1 MGPTLQLNLHLLY
14 NDARLGNLLD
24 TLDELHTAASEGSLR
39 QITTVSD
46 AELVGW
52 LYEVMYT
59 AQEIMSE
66 IDSHHEAR
74 EPELALVP
82 KSEAS

>member
-1 MGPTLQLNLHLLY
+1 MGPTLQLNLQLLY

-24 TLDELHTAASEGSLR
+24 TLDELHTAASEGHLR

-52 LYEVMYT
+52 LYELIYM
-59 AQEIMSE
+59 AQETMAE
-66 IDSHHEAR
+66 IENHHEQR
-74 EPELALVP
+74 EPELLLVP

>member
-1 MGPTLQLNLHLLY
+1 MGPTLQLNLQLLY
-14 NDARLGNLLD
+14 NDGRLGNLLD

-59 AQEIMSE
+59 AQEIMAE
-66 IDSHHEAR
+66 IETHHEQR
-74 EPELALVP
+74 EPELTLVP

>member
-1 MGPTLQLNLHLLY
+1 MGPTLQLNFQLLY
-14 NDARLGNLLD
+14 NEARIGTLLD
-24 TLDELHTAASEGSLR
+24 TLDELHTAASEGRLR

-52 LYEVMYT
+52 LYELIYT
-59 AQEIMSE
+59 AQETMAE
-66 IDSHHEAR
+66 IESHHEQC
-74 EPELALVP
+74 EPELTLVP

>member
-24 TLDELHTAASEGSLR
+24 TLDELHTAASEGNLQ

-66 IDSHHEAR
+66 IDNHHEQR
-74 EPELALVP
+74 EPELTLVP